1 MRRVLKIVVLLV
13 VPFLLTGCLPKK
25 DTKSKPI
32 SKSAGLETSP
42 KPSTS
47 PVTTIVEGT
56 YLTIEPEELAENL
69 AATRQLAEEKVKAWQ
84 ADAVLYHLS
93 VTLPA
98 DLAAGQATEVYTF
111 GSKGDAY
118 NWWTITSSGKTGKSV
133 RAIIPKEDYLGTE
146 LKPIPTQFWK
156 INYIEALQLAQ
167 AAGGGEYLA
176 SYPDARINLG
186 LSVSQPKDYLWWSV
200 EYQASDQ
207 PALRILINPAT
218 KEAVNE
224 SGVPI
229 TAVPSPTN
237 SPN

>member
-1 MRRVLKIVVLLV
+1 MRRAIKIVAILV

-25 DTKSKPI
+25 APKSKP
-32 SKSAGLETSP
+32 SSSPAGLGASP
-42 KPSTS
+42 KAATS
-47 PVTTIVEGT
+47 PVATVVDGT
-56 YLTIEPEELAENL
+56 YLTIEPDQLSETL
-69 AATRQLAEEKVKAWQ
+69 AATRRMAEEKVKAWQ

-98 DLAAGQATEVYTF
+98 NLAAGAATEVYTF

-118 NWWTITSSGKTGKSV
+118 NWWTITNSGKTGKSV

-146 LKPIPTQFWK
+146 LAPIPIQFWK
-156 INYIEALQLAQ
+156 ISYIEAFQLAQ

-200 EYQASDQ
+200 EYQADDQ

-229 TAVPSPTN
+229 TAVQSPTN